1 MSTNTD
7 TDTDQQEEVMVSHPP
22 VDFPDAILFE
32 GGLRFVNVLVA
43 KDTVQRFPAL
53 HSPTQ
58 RVYVLHRHIKEA
70 IYGFVYPAR
79 VVTRIS
85 DDPLVY
91 APTPVMVAVKAI
103 DKAKVASI
111 NAEENPVKEMAVA
124 SFLSDNPHP
133 NVMGHLECLT
143 DSSHYYIVME
153 FFGGGEVF
161 DMLTSVHH
169 FTEPL
174 ARQYFTQLVNGVEY
188 LHNHDV
194 YHRDLSLENV
204 LLSQDRRRVQIIDF
218 GMSLR
223 FARDADGN
231 PLPFPPIPPCG
242 KEYYAAPEVIANISY
257 AGPEADVWALGVMLF
272 LMVVGAPPVSRAW
285 RYCPR
290 YCEVVEGRMREMVT
304 NWGVTYVSDDVLDLI
319 ELILREDPYD
329 RLSLEKIKS
338 HTWMNQI

>member
-1 MSTNTD
+1 M
-7 TDTDQQEEVMVSHPP
+7 
-22 VDFPDAILFE
+22 AA
-32 GGLRFVNVLVA
+32 VNG
-43 KDTVQRFPAL
+43 Q
-53 HSPTQ
+53 
-58 RVYVLHRHIKEA
+58 
-70 IYGFVYPAR
+70 
-79 VVTRIS
+79 
-85 DDPLVY
+85 
-91 APTPVMVAVKAI
+91 
-103 DKAKVASI
+103 
-111 NAEENPVKEMAVA
+111 ENPVKEMAVA

-161 DMLTSVHH
+161 DMLTSECH
-169 FTEPL
+169 FSEPL

-204 LLSQDRRRVQIIDF
+204 LVSQDRQLVKIIDF

-231 PLPFPPIPPCG
+231 PLPFPPIPSCG
-242 KEYYAAPEVIANISY
+242 KEYYAAPEVIANVSY

-285 RYCPR
+285 RYCAR
-290 YCEVVEGRMREMVT
+290 YRKVVEGRMREMISK
-304 NWGVTYVSDDVLDLI
+304 WGVTHVSDDVLDLI
-319 ELILREDPYD
+319 ELILKEDPSD